1 MTVIAGYSL
10 GLGLESTDQQAS
22 GRPTSRS
29 SLAQT
34 KCNRP
39 RFPAERRAGERDDP
53 LSLSTTPPPPPPP
66 LLPNISGLS
75 RWRQAAVGAYARAVP
90 VAAGYLLPVLAVGLQ
105 LHWLQTTVA

>member
-53 LSLSTTPPPPPPP
+53 LSLSTTP
-66 LLPNISGLS
+66 LLHNISGLS

-105 LHWLQTTVA
+105 LHWLQ